1 MNQSEG
7 TSSMEAA
14 MAKPADV
21 AAERERLEAAG
32 VEYVFSCWV
41 DLLGQPKTKPVPIS
55 EFDDLFA
62 GKGPQFATHS
72 VSMTPDL
79 GPADPDQIAL
89 ADLDSVRICPWDTR
103 YAWVMADLYW
113 KGEPYNM
120 CPRQALKRQVKA
132 AAELGYAFTAGF
144 EPEFIVLR
152 WEDGKAVKAF
162 GGLDEYQIGES
173 SVRRQS
179 FGYDVEH
186 TLDGM
191 AFLDEVVRAINQ
203 LGWGLSNVVA
213 EGAYSQFELDFG
225 PSDALDTADR
235 LVLLRVLLKE
245 IAKRHGLFVTY
256 MAKPSGGDWRNGA
269 HINHS
274 MTKVDDP
281 TANLFGDSDGGWSP
295 MAFNALAGVLRHG
308 AAITSIAC
316 PTVNSYKGLVGRA
329 ADLEGG
335 TLTWAP
341 THICY
346 GFNNRSAMVRLP
358 QTRKAIENRACD
370 MCVNPHMAMALTMAA
385 SLEGVRDNLQP
396 GDPID
401 VPLYDMSAE
410 EVATRSIE
418 RLPRNLFE
426 AATALEKDQL
436 ALEVFGPTMHAL
448 AVKGKFDEWY
458 RFSEHVTEWEQA
470 EYLQFF

>member
-1 MNQSEG
+1 MKSGDANR
-7 TSSMEAA
+7 MEAA
-14 MAKPADV
+14 MADPADV
-21 AAERERLEAAG
+21 AAERQRLEAAG

-41 DLLGQPKTKPVPIS
+41 DLLGQPKTKPVPIA

-89 ADLDSVRICPWDTR
+89 ADLSSVRICPWDKT

-113 KGEPYNM
+113 NGEPYNV
-120 CPRQALKRQVKA
+120 CPRQALKRQIAA
-132 AAELGYAFTAGF
+132 AAEQGYAFTAGF

-152 WEDGKAVKAF
+152 WENDKAVKAF
-162 GGLDEYQIGES
+162 GGLDEHHVGES
-173 SVRRQS
+173 PVRRQA

-191 AFLDEVVRAINQ
+191 EFLNDVVRAIND

-235 LVLLRVLLKE
+235 LVLLRVMLKE
-245 IAKRHGLFVTY
+245 IAKRHGLFVTF

-274 MTKVDDP
+274 MTKVDD
-281 TANLFGDSDGGWSP
+281 TSANLFADESGDWAP
-295 MAFNALAGVLRHG
+295 MAFNALGGVLRHG

-370 MCVNPHMAMALTMAA
+370 MCVNPHMVMALTIAA
-385 SLEGVRDNLQP
+385 SLEGVREKLDP
-396 GDPID
+396 GAPID
-401 VPLYDMSAE
+401 VPLYDLTDD
-410 EVATRSIE
+410 EVADLSIE

-436 ALEVFGPTMHAL
+436 ALDTFGETMLAL
-448 AVKGKFDEWY
+448 AVKAKFNEWY